1 MSRCDVAIM
10 IRAMHFT
17 EALIAPI
24 KSSPFLP
31 ELVDELSAILTAERQ
46 RRQKFYE
53 EITPEMK
60 AEFVD
65 GEVVLHSSA
74 RNVHLD
80 VTYNVATLLGSYVRA
95 KQLGEVKI
103 EKCLVVFP
111 RNDYEPDVVFFSEA
125 KTAGLKHDTMKFPI
139 PDLVV
144 EVLSESTEE
153 RDRGVKFQDYEA
165 HGVSEYWIVDAEIGV
180 LEQYILEDGK
190 YRLRMKSGSGTL
202 ASVAVDGFSV
212 PLEAFF
218 ESSANT
224 GALRV
229 LLG

>member
-1 MSRCDVAIM
+1 M

-95 KQLGEVKI
+95 KQLGEANAPG
-103 EKCLVVFP
+103 L
-111 RNDYEPDVVFFSEA
+111 EA
-125 KTAGLKHDTMKFPI
+125 
-139 PDLVV
+139 
-144 EVLSESTEE
+144 
-153 RDRGVKFQDYEA
+153 Q
-165 HGVSEYWIVDAEIGV
+165 
-180 LEQYILEDGK
+180 
-190 YRLRMKSGSGTL
+190 
-202 ASVAVDGFSV
+202 SV
-212 PLEAFF
+212 PPAK
-218 ESSANT
+218 A
-224 GALRV
+224 GAGRL
-229 LLG
+229 